1 MAVLID
7 PPRWPAHGTW
17 FSHLV
22 SDTSLAELHAFAAAA
37 GVPLRAFDHDHYDVS
52 EQRYHHLVSQG
63 AVEVSERELLL
74 RLRAS
79 GLRVRPAQRTPSA
92 GKVIPGLRA
101 TWERLL
107 PSEPALGEELLARWS
122 EPHRRYHDVRH
133 LAQSLAAAELLAGG
147 EPPRPVL
154 LALWFHDAV
163 YDLKPGQDEE
173 RSALLASKLLAKTAI
188 PAGEADEVARLVR
201 LTARHVLDADDDA
214 GGAMVLDADLSILGQ
229 IPGRYDVYVRDVR
242 LEYGELPD
250 SDFRRGR
257 IAVIDSL
264 LALDPLFSTERARTA
279 WEATARRNLAHER
292 ARWLMEG
299 DSDSGASRHS
309 LH

>member
-52 EQRYHHLVSQG
+52 EQRYAHLVSQG

-92 GKVIPGLRA
+92 AKVVPALRA
-101 TWERLL
+101 AWRRLL
-107 PSEPALGEELLARWS
+107 PGEPGLGEELLERWS

-133 LAQSLAAAELLAGG
+133 LAQALAAAEHLAAG
-147 EPPRPVL
+147 EPPRQVL

-173 RSALLASKLLAKTAI
+173 LSARLAVNHLARAEL
-188 PAGEADEVARLVR
+188 PAAEADEVARLVR
-201 LTARHVLDADDDA
+201 LTARHVLDAGDDPD
-214 GGAMVLDADLSILGQ
+214 GALVLDADLSILGQ

-242 LEYGELPD
+242 LEYGTVPD
-250 SDFRRGR
+250 ADFTRGR
-257 IAVIDSL
+257 IAVIDGL
-264 LALDPLFSTERARTA
+264 LGLDPLFSTEAGRDA
-279 WEATARRNLAHER
+279 WEAAARQNLTAERR
-292 ARWLMEG
+292 RWTEG
-299 DSDSGASRHS
+299 DSVSGA
-309 LH
+309 